1 MLTNQELYLVL
12 LIITHVHIMGPRG
25 AIHSHI
31 VAEAPRL
38 ALLRS
43 NLAGRG
49 RSNDTYS
56 YVNPTRFWIST
67 VFLRRLQYGFM

>member
-56 YVNPTRFWIST
+56 YVNPTRFWI
-67 VFLRRLQYGFM
+67 LRCSHCGVRYGCT